1 MCNFTRL
8 FIYAR
13 MSRNEDIRR
22 MRELETTLEYHS
34 HKYYVENAPEISD
47 QEFDMLLRELQDLE
61 LQYPEEADPNS
72 PTKRVGSDLTAEFE
86 SVEHR
91 HPMQSLSNTYSSEEL
106 GEWID
111 RIVREIGEV
120 EFVCELK
127 FDGTAIS
134 LSYENG
140 ALLRAVTRGDGRRG
154 DDVTNNVRTI
164 GTIPL
169 KLHGEGYP
177 TSFDI
182 RGEIYMPYA
191 SFDRLNSEREAAG
204 ETLLANPRNAAAGT
218 LKQQSSKVVA
228 ERGLDCTLY
237 HIATDE
243 PIKSTHWENLT
254 EAKRWG
260 FKVSEHIK
268 VCHTREEIES
278 FISYWDT
285 ERKSLPY
292 ATDGIVIKVNSYAHQ
307 RTLGST
313 AKAPRWAV
321 AYKFQAERALTRL
334 ISVDFQVGRTGA
346 VTPVANLEP
355 VQLAGTVVKRASI
368 HNADQIE
375 LLDIRIGDMVYVEK
389 GGEIIPKIT
398 GVELSERPA
407 DSKPFE
413 YITHC
418 PECGTELV
426 RYEGEAKHFCPNT
439 KECKPQIIGRIVHF
453 VSRKAMNIDDLGEQI
468 ISSLVKFAH
477 IKNYA
482 DLYTLDVES
491 LAKLR
496 METTWNLEEKWAKK
510 VSEKILNPKKVKS
523 IKIDKLINH
532 LIDSKVISSIDELLN
547 WDVNKICSIVVP
559 DFSELGIKTAT
570 KIIKEIEHTKQIPF
584 HRVLFALGIPNI
596 GEATA
601 KLLAGH
607 FKSLDNIRSASIE
620 ELTSVNEIGGI
631 IAEEIRLFFESE
643 ENIDIISRLQS
654 FGLQFQEEES
664 QQTSNVLEGKTFVV
678 SGKFSYSRDEMKKL
692 IETHGGKN
700 ISSISGNLNFLLA
713 GENMGPEKQKKAEKL
728 NIPIISEA
736 DFFKMIAIERKPM
749 DSVDVDLT
757 PDVVQISVKSDN
769 TTTEL
774 GIVDEV
780 IRKETLPIDTLD
792 DADNSA
798 FKVTQRKKKSSRKD
812 NDTKDEIVIQ
822 NTLF

>member
-1 MCNFTRL
+1 
-8 FIYAR
+8 
-13 MSRNEDIRR
+13 MSHDNDIKR
-22 MRELETTLEYHS
+22 MRELERELEHHS
-34 HKYYVENAPEISD
+34 YKYYVENAPEISD
-47 QEFDMLLRELQDLE
+47 FEFDALLRELQDLE
-61 LQYPEEADPNS
+61 TLYPESADPNS
-72 PTKRVGSDLTAEFE
+72 PTKRVGSDLTSEFQ
-86 SVEHR
+86 SVEHKYA
-91 HPMQSLSNTYSSEEL
+91 MQSLSNTYSPEEL
-106 GEWID
+106 GEWIE
-111 RIVREIGEV
+111 RIHKEIGDV

-134 LSYENG
+134 LTYENG

-169 KLHGEGYP
+169 KLRGEGYP
-177 TSFDI
+177 AQFEI

-191 SFDRLNSEREAAG
+191 SFDRLNSEREASG
-204 ETLLANPRNAAAGT
+204 EPPLANPRNAAAGT

-243 PIKSTHWENLT
+243 PIKSTHWENLS

-268 VCHTREEIES
+268 VCRTREEIEA
-278 FISYWDT
+278 FIAYWDT

-321 AYKFQAERALTRL
+321 AYKFQAEKALTKL
-334 ISVDFQVGRTGA
+334 LSVDFQVGRTGA

-453 VSRKAMNIDDLGEQI
+453 VSRKAMNIEGLGGETIELLWESGLLRDIADIYHLDPIQLATLPRLGEKSASNI
-468 ISSLVKFAH
+468 IEGIRQSS
-477 IKNYA
+477 
-482 DLYTLDVES
+482 DV
-491 LAKLR
+491 
-496 METTWNLEEKWAKK
+496 
-510 VSEKILNPKKVKS
+510 
-523 IKIDKLINH
+523 
-532 LIDSKVISSIDELLN
+532 
-547 WDVNKICSIVVP
+547 
-559 DFSELGIKTAT
+559 
-570 KIIKEIEHTKQIPF
+570 PF
-584 HRVLFALGIPNI
+584 ERVLFALGIRFV
-596 GEATA
+596 GETTA
-601 KLLAGH
+601 KYLASH
-607 FKSLDNIRSASIE
+607 FRTLDAIANASVE
-620 ELTSVNEIGGI
+620 ELSE
-631 IAEEIRLFFESE
+631 AEEVGSKIAVAITEYFAE
-643 ENIDIISRLQS
+643 EGNRHIVETLRNA
-654 FGLQFQEEES
+654 GLQFEVKEKT
-664 QQTSNVLEGKTFVV
+664 QTSNALEGKSVV
-678 SGKFSYSRDEMKKL
+678 ISGKFAGRSRDDMKAL
-692 IETHGGKN
+692 VEEHGGR
-700 ISSISGNLNFLLA
+700 NLAAVSANVDFIVA
-713 GENMGPEKQKKAEKL
+713 GENMGPAKLQKAQKLGITILSEEEFMALITSAEPAIAPQPEQTKQ
-728 NIPIISEA
+728 
-736 DFFKMIAIERKPM
+736 
-749 DSVDVDLT
+749 T
-757 PDVVQISVKSDN
+757 SDN
-769 TTTEL
+769 T
-774 GIVDEV
+774 
-780 IRKETLPIDTLD
+780 
-792 DADNSA
+792 
-798 FKVTQRKKKSSRKD
+798 
-812 NDTKDEIVIQ
+812 VIQ
-822 NTLF
+822 GTLF